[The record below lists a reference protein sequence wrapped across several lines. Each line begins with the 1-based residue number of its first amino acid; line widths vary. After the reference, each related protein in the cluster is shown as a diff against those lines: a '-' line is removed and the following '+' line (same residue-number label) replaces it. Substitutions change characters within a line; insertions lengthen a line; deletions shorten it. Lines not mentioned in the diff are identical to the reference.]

1 MALILGAIPKAISSD
16 DEKYK
21 YQFSKEPWVL
31 KNEYINIDLIQDH
44 LPSFNYFFTQC
55 ELLEESCSEKVF
67 NHVLSKPNLFESKN
81 AKNLVRAGVPP
92 KYLHDFLLKLFNLS
106 DIKDDNYKSQYEF
119 TFKTHDPKNLD
130 DFVPFFTGFKT
141 FKESLPIHYLNEK
154 GLLVVKEI
162 LWMINNTYSNIE
174 FSPIIIQ
181 LISIIL
187 IFCNKYETYEIMLK
201 ILEQD
206 YNLKETSKIRWRLRF
221 NYNDNIKIITS
232 ITECLREIST
242 ISGKELFEHFQKIH
256 FRPEQL
262 YEDLCFGFFY
272 KHFNFYG
279 MIRLL
284 PFFLLEGVK
293 SIYRLI
299 YAIEKITKEELE
311 AITQKDKII
320 KKTRELCNMLENIS
334 DLFEIS
340 YTFNLTRNNNKY
352 DFQTPPEDKP
362 FINKRNQYY
371 LPKVIGE
378 GKILTDW
385 EIVHLWEVLPFEFTI
400 LDMKLIF
407 KGEKDGYNLKNILQ
421 LEETYSKESNILF
434 LIETNDD
441 EQFGF
446 SMNHLTMHTDNKFYR
461 PSSSVL
467 ISIKPKLK
475 VYTPNNDSEEIIFID
490 TKTLIFGNGPNGPAI
505 HLDNNLVE
513 GDSYEGG
520 CFNNPSLVGSN
531 NHFKIKKIEIYK
543 LE

>member
-1 MALILGAIPKAISSD
+1 MNNYKKAKFSD

-21 YQFSKEPWVL
+21 YQFSQESWVIN
-31 KNEYINIDLIQDH
+31 NEYINIDLIQDH

-55 ELLEESCSEKVF
+55 EQLEESCSEKVF

-106 DIKDDNYKSQYEF
+106 DIKENNYKAQYEY

-130 DFVPFFTGFKT
+130 DFIPFFTGFKT
-141 FKESLPIHYLNEK
+141 FKESLPVHYLNEN

-162 LWMINNTYSNIE
+162 LWMVNNTYSNIE

-181 LISIIL
+181 LISFIL
-187 IFCNKYETYEIMLK
+187 VFCNKYETYEIISK

-206 YNLKETSKIRWRLRF
+206 YNIKETSKIRWRLRF

-279 MIRLL
+279 MVRLL
-284 PFFLLEGVK
+284 PFFLLEGIK
-293 SIYRLI
+293 SVYRLI
-299 YAIEKITKEELE
+299 YAIEKVLKEELE

-320 KKTRELCNMLENIS
+320 QKTRELCNMLENIT

-340 YTFNLTRNNNKY
+340 YTFKLTRNNNKY
-352 DFQTPPEDKP
+352 DFQKPPEDKP
-362 FINKRNQYY
+362 FTNKRNQYY
-371 LPKVIGE
+371 LPKVVGE
-378 GKILTDW
+378 GNILTDW
-385 EIVHLWEVLPFEFTI
+385 EIIHLWEVLPYEFAI

-407 KGEKDGYNLKNILQ
+407 QGEKDGYNLKNILQ
-421 LEETYSKESNILF
+421 LEETYSKVSNILF
-434 LIETNDD
+434 LIETNED
-441 EQFGF
+441 EKFGF
-446 SMNHLTMHTDNKFYR
+446 AMNRLTMHTDNKFYR
-461 PSSSVL
+461 PNTSIL
-467 ISIKPKLK
+467 ISIKPQLK
-475 VYTPNNDSEEIIFID
+475 TYSPNNDSDEIIYID

-520 CFNNPSLVGSN
+520 CFNNPSLVGTN

>member
-1 MALILGAIPKAISSD
+1 MKSFKKAKSPE
-16 DEKYK
+16 DEKFK
-21 YQFSKEPWVL
+21 QQFSQEPWVMN
-31 KNEYINIDLIQDH
+31 NEYINIDLIQDH

-55 ELLEESCSEKVF
+55 EQLEESCSEKVF

-81 AKNLVRAGVPP
+81 AKNLVRSGVPP

-106 DIKDDNYKSQYEF
+106 DIKENNYKNQYEY

-141 FKESLPIHYLNEK
+141 FKESLPIHYLNDD
-154 GLLVVKEI
+154 GLLIVKEI
-162 LWMINNTYSNIE
+162 LWMINSTYGNIE

-181 LISIIL
+181 LISMIL
-187 IFCNKYETYEIMLK
+187 IFCNKYETYEIMCKL
-201 ILEQD
+201 LEQD

-221 NYNDNIKIITS
+221 NYDDNISIITS
-232 ITECLREIST
+232 ISECLRDIST
-242 ISGKELFEHFQKIH
+242 ITGKELFEHFQKIH
-256 FRPEQL
+256 FRQEQL

-284 PFFLLEGVK
+284 PFFLLEGIK
-293 SIYRLI
+293 SVYRLI
-299 YAIEKITKEELE
+299 YAIEKVLKEELE
-311 AITQKDKII
+311 TVTQKDKII
-320 KKTRELCNMLENIS
+320 KRTRELCNSLENIQ

-340 YTFNLTRNNNKY
+340 YTFKLTRNNNKY
-352 DFQTPPEDKP
+352 DFQEPPKDKP

-371 LPKVIGE
+371 LPRVTGN

-385 EIVHLWEVLPFEFTI
+385 ETIHLWEFLPFEFTI

-407 KGEKDGYNLKNILQ
+407 QGEKDGYNLKNILQ
-421 LEETYSKESNILF
+421 LEENYSKNSIILF

-441 EQFGF
+441 EKFGF
-446 SMNHLTMHTDNKFYR
+446 AMNHLTMHTDNKFLR
-461 PSSSVL
+461 PGTSIL

-475 VYTPNNDSEEIIFID
+475 LYNPNNDSEEIIYID
-490 TKTLIFGNGPNGPAI
+490 SKSLIFGNGPNGPAI
-505 HLDNNLVE
+505 HLNEDLIE

-520 CFNNPSLVGSN
+520 CFNNPSLVKSN
-531 NHFKIKKIEIYK
+531 NHFKIKKIEIYQ